1 MQGLGS
7 WETNEGM
14 NFTIGFCFFFFFW
27 TRELVPNVR
36 SHCQGP
42 TGMKPT
48 CLFLLLAFSMKA
60 ETIGSLIYMHAC
72 VCICTLMI
80 ELELAKESTCF
91 IQQNVLSTYQIPTF
105 WNCSLH
111 DQNFMTEKCGFVTI
125 IWIKGR
131 DGILLRSLS
140 KVLWDDKLPS
150 RLWAKNREGNG
161 VIENFVFSIVREDVK
176 LINFKWE

>member
-1 MQGLGS
+1 MWEATARGLLG
-7 WETNEGM
+7 WNP
-14 NFTIGFCFFFFFW
+14 
-27 TRELVPNVR
+27 LV
-36 SHCQGP
+36 SSCSLH
-42 TGMKPT
+42 
-48 CLFLLLAFSMKA
+48 FLWKQKQFD
-60 ETIGSLIYMHAC
+60 SLIYMHAC
-72 VCICTLMI
+72 VCICTLTI

-91 IQQNVLSTYQIPTF
+91 IQQNVLSTYQIPPF